1 MGLDAHV
8 LFRGVD
14 PDNHNTLTDCLV
26 SKDLGNITVVA
37 SLREQISGLPGAE
50 SAFPIILKRVIYN
63 GSHTGDEIPIR
74 DVPKL
79 KSELLSLAKFNLDDA
94 YVKTFVRDMNELCAA
109 SLFTGNAIVF

>member
-14 PDNHNTLTDCLV
+14 PESHNTLTDCLV
-26 SKDLGNITVVA
+26 SKDLGNLTLVA
-37 SLREQISGLPGAE
+37 SLREQISRLPDAE

-63 GSHTGDEIPIR
+63 GSHTGDEIPVG

-94 YVKTFVRDMNELCAA
+94 SVKTFVRDMNELCAE
-109 SLFTGNAIVF
+109 SLFTGNPIVF